1 LTPRAPPFEISEG
14 HRNRHGSNYDFL
26 LTFYH
31 NHGPNSFRFRDNGD
45 FIREPQILPTP
56 GVFKAL
62 AEGKL
67 GTLEIRYRRSE

>member
-1 LTPRAPPFEISEG
+1 MGLTRSVSEI
-14 HRNRHGSNYDFL
+14 
-26 LTFYH
+26 
-31 NHGPNSFRFRDNGD
+31 NGD

-67 GTLEIRYRRSE
+67 GTLEIRYRRSEWKKN